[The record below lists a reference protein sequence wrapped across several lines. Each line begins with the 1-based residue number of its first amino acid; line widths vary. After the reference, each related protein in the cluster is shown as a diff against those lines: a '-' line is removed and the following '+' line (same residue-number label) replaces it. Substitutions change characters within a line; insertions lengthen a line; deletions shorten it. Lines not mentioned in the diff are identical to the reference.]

1 MSIVTKHNYR
11 EYYMAV
17 SVIMHNTQ
25 VQHGVFGGFDDFC
38 QLLAVITL
46 IQFRASNESDF
57 APHKPLNG
65 LPLCGAQR
73 IIA

>member
-1 MSIVTKHNYR
+1 MSIVVKHNFH
-11 EYYMAV
+11 EYYMAIL
-17 SVIMHNTQ
+17 VIIHNAQ

-38 QLLAVITL
+38 QLLTVITL
-46 IQFRASNESDF
+46 VQLRASNESDF

-73 IIA
+73 VIA